1 MPMSWMR
8 IAGALTAM
16 LLGSWSVEANA
27 QAKPWAGKWHLND
40 PSVCKGP
47 VGETEGLLT
56 YTSNALKAYESEC
69 RIVQATPRGT
79 AFELLMRCESE
90 GEAFESKETVELIGG
105 RLKRTMGR
113 NRSTFTYSKCPE
125 GEVQSASA
133 TTPQRLYSFDVE
145 NWGGRPVVDEQGA
158 FKRCAAW
165 TPVKGSQVTLG
176 FSATEA
182 DGKELRIFVS
192 DATFIENET
201 YPAEIHTSG
210 GRRPISINMVARST
224 KELGV
229 SVRENPELLERLGD
243 AGRMTAFIRG
253 LAEGRTYNI
262 AVPYTNVSK
271 ATEAIGNCVQAYRR
285 EAKPSVAVQ
294 VSPSA
299 QKPTSEPS
307 LVKDAGAQASESSS
321 PEQELAT
328 VYNQYLTVQWCSKP
342 IDMGLVVVPTVL
354 KPEQVEQAKAAMRV
368 IEQSFK
374 EQKVDTDA
382 VWDKAVQKFSAVMNE
397 RQKKLE
403 PQRKILQL
411 SGEAPKEAD
420 QEGRFLMGLTC
431 NAPWEAI
438 LERAGIKNKTAAP
451 VLKKD
456 F

>member
-1 MPMSWMR
+1 MSWMR
-8 IAGALTAM
+8 VAGALTAI
-16 LLGSWSVEANA
+16 LLGSWSVEAHA
-27 QAKPWAGKWHLND
+27 QTKPWAGKWHLND
-40 PSVCKGP
+40 PSACQGP
-47 VGETEGLLT
+47 VGETEGLFT
-56 YTSNALKAYESEC
+56 YTSNTLKAYEGEC
-69 RIVQATPRGT
+69 KIVQATPRGT
-79 AFELLMRCESE
+79 AFELLMRCDSE

-113 NRSTFTYSKCPE
+113 NRSTVTYSKCPE
-125 GEVQSASA
+125 GGLQSASV
-133 TTPQRLYSFDVE
+133 TPSQRLYSFDVE
-145 NWGGRPVVDEQGA
+145 NWGGRSVVDDQGA

-182 DGKELRIFVS
+182 DGKELRLFVS

-210 GRRPISINMVARST
+210 GRRPISINMIARST

-229 SVRENPELLERLGD
+229 SVRENLELLERLGD
-243 AGRMTAFIRG
+243 AGRMTAFVRG

-262 AVPYTNVSK
+262 IVPYTNIAK
-271 ATEAIGNCVQAYRR
+271 ATKAIEDCVQTYRTK
-285 EAKPSVAVQ
+285 AKPSAMQ
-294 VSPSA
+294 ASSSA
-299 QKPTSEPS
+299 PKPTPEPS
-307 LVKDAGAQASESSS
+307 LAKGTGAQVSESSS

-438 LERAGIKNKTAAP
+438 LERAGTKKETAAP